1 MPSKMTEWTTFE
13 AVLQLPRI
21 HASATITARVVAHA
35 HNHLRS
41 HSWRRLG
48 NRPRRHHATHRMRGH
63 RHNVIV
69 GGTPEETSLR
79 CASVPECHPNSALDK
94 GHQQGELLLWDR
106 PSAPGGVARRVAR
119 SPTGQT
125 RPRASPA

>member
-1 MPSKMTEWTTFE
+1 MPPECLARQSGAFRFRRCCLHSIQPAAMSQARYPPTPSKMTECTTFE

-21 HASATITARVVAHA
+21 QASATITASVVAHA

-41 HSWRRLG
+41 HRWRRQG
-48 NRPRRHHATHRMRGH
+48 KRPRWRGAANQMRGH

-79 CASVPECHPNSALDK
+79 RASVRE
-94 GHQQGELLLWDR
+94 
-106 PSAPGGVARRVAR
+106 RRTL
-119 SPTGQT
+119 P
-125 RPRASPA
+125 